1 MLSRWTRTKLDD
13 IATIRGGGTPSRSE
27 PSFFGGDVPWV
38 TPSDL
43 APIGEVT
50 MLGEVAESLTQEG
63 LRASSAKLLSPG
75 SVLFSSRASIGK
87 IAVTDRACATNQ
99 GFINLTP
106 DSERVDSWFLA
117 YLLSRHREDLIQ
129 LAGQTTFLEIP
140 RGKFKEFEVS
150 VPPFAEQ
157 RRIVSRIK
165 ACMERVEE
173 IEQLRE
179 QSLLQQQHLSASLIE
194 SELHPDLAGDD
205 WSVRNVGE
213 LVTTVRNGRSI
224 RQDTEGNADGA
235 VLTLTAVRTVDLGL
249 SFRKPIS
256 LPEEVAT
263 QFAVD
268 AGDVFVSRAN
278 TIDLVGLS
286 AIAME
291 RPTARLIY
299 PDLLIKLKADRSK
312 VIPRFLAYALRSA
325 GARAQIKKRA
335 LGSSQTMVKISGER
349 LREVSIPV
357 PPLRTQEQI
366 IARLDAAHDLIAGL
380 SAECAS
386 GEIQALRGAVIRKA
400 FAGEL

>member
-1 MLSRWTRTKLDD
+1 MLPGWTRIKLAD
-13 IATIRGGGTPSRSE
+13 IATIQGGGTPSRSQ
-27 PSFFGGDVPWV
+27 PSFFGGELPWV

-50 MLGEVAESLTQEG
+50 TLGEVAESLTQEG
-63 LRASSAKLLSPG
+63 LRASSAKLLPPG

-87 IAVTDRACATNQ
+87 IAVTNRACATNQ
-99 GFINLTP
+99 GFVSLTP

-117 YLLSRHREDLIQ
+117 YLLARHREDLIQ
-129 LAGQTTFLEIP
+129 LSGKTTFLEIP
-140 RGKFKEFEVS
+140 RGKFRDFEVAL
-150 VPPFAEQ
+150 PPLPEQ

-173 IEQLRE
+173 IEALRQ

-224 RQDTEGNADGA
+224 RQDTEGKADGA
-235 VLTLTAVRTVDLGL
+235 VLTLTAVRIVDLGL

-263 QFAVD
+263 QFAID

-291 RPTARLIY
+291 RPTGRLIY
-299 PDLLIKLKADRSK
+299 PDLLIKLKADRSR
-312 VIPRFLAYALRSA
+312 VLPRFLAYALRSA
-325 GARAQIKKRA
+325 GARAQIKDRA
-335 LGSSQTMVKISGER
+335 FGSSQTMVKISGER

-357 PPLRTQEQI
+357 PPLPTQEQI
-366 IARLDAAHDLIAGL
+366 VVRLDAAHELIASL
-380 SAECAS
+380 SAESAS
-386 GEIQALRGAVIRKA
+386 GEIQALRGAILHKA